1 MTMNSKNKTI
11 YLSIL
16 IVDDEA
22 NIRKTLSYCLA
33 AEGHT
38 VIAVSNPADATEE
51 ARRRSFDLAFVDLKL
66 GEENGMDLIPIL
78 LSDSPWTKIVVIT
91 AHASIESA
99 VEAIKRGA
107 TDYITKPFTPDQV
120 KLLTRQIGR
129 IRELEIEIALL
140 REDMHRLGPEDRLQS
155 KNAGMQRVIETA
167 KKAAS
172 SEAIVLLCGESGTG
186 KSVFARA
193 IHHWSPRAAKPMG
206 VVACPALPPDLLE
219 SELFGHVKGSFTG
232 AVRDNPGR
240 IAACEGGTLFLDE
253 IGDMAPSVQAKLLRF
268 IQDKEYE
275 RLGESKVRK
284 ADVRIIAATNADLE
298 KRVAEGRFR
307 EDLFY
312 RLNVICLTIPSL
324 RDRPDDIM
332 PLAMDFL
339 TYFCRANHKTL
350 LGFTEEAEKSIASH
364 AWPGNVRELRNT
376 IERAVILGSGE
387 RIDTFDLP
395 DNIAPAAGTPAIGD
409 RVPLS
414 TIEELH
420 IRRVMANTLHS
431 RKQRTF
437 WASTRRRS
445 GAGGKPTESDL
456 AFHSYAPCILQDRA
470 GFGLSCFKAALFCNA
485 I

>member
-1 MTMNSKNKTI
+1 MTMSCENKTLP
-11 YLSIL
+11 LSVL

-33 AEGHT
+33 AEDHT

-51 ARRRSFDLAFVDLKL
+51 ARRRSFDMAFVDLKL
-66 GEENGMDLIPIL
+66 GEENGMDLIPTL

-91 AHASIESA
+91 AHASIESV

-107 TDYITKPFTPDQV
+107 TDYIAKPFTPDQV
-120 KLLTRQIGR
+120 KLLTRRIGR
-129 IRELEIEIALL
+129 VRELETEIAALK
-140 REDMHRLGPEDRLQS
+140 EDVQRLGPEDRLQS
-155 KNAGMQRVIETA
+155 LSAGMQRVIETA

-193 IHHWSPRAAKPMG
+193 IHHWSPRAAKPMA
-206 VVACPALPPDLLE
+206 VVACPAVPPDLLE
-219 SELFGHVKGSFTG
+219 SELFGHVKGAFTG

-275 RLGESKVRK
+275 RLGESRVRK
-284 ADVRIIAATNADLE
+284 ADVRIIAATNADLKE
-298 KRVAEGRFR
+298 RVADGRFR

-312 RLNVICLTIPSL
+312 RLNVICLTVPPL
-324 RDRPDDIM
+324 RYRSDDIL

-339 TYFCRANHKTL
+339 AHFCRANHKTF
-350 LGFTEEAEKSIASH
+350 LGFTAEAEKSLMSH

-376 IERAVILGSGE
+376 IERAVILGGGE
-387 RIDTFDLP
+387 RIDLADLP
-395 DNIAPAAGTPAIGD
+395 DNIAPTTGAPAVGD

-420 IRRVMANTLHS
+420 IRRVMANTSSL
-431 RKQRTF
+431 QEAADVLGIDQATL
-437 WASTRRRS
+437 WRRRKTY
-445 GAGGKPTESDL
+445 G
-456 AFHSYAPCILQDRA
+456 I
-470 GFGLSCFKAALFCNA
+470 
-485 I
+485 